1 MTNILEE
8 VQQQAD
14 EELKNLIDFKKQSLR
29 KRLIQIREVE
39 LNNLIDIWTRDGK
52 NGNKPK
58 ALPTWLVCSLI
69 MKEIPFVLFDNEE
82 HTKIAMYLETDG
94 IYTQNY
100 GIIKKHLSW
109 LEPSLNNNRADEVIY
124 HIRNRAKIREKTQQ
138 PHLIP
143 VGNGIYN
150 RNKGVLEP
158 FNSDYIFT
166 TKVSTNYVEN
176 APKPNIDGWDV
187 DEWIKEIAC
196 YDDEIETLLWQVVND
211 SLNGNYTR
219 KKAIFLVGEGNNSK
233 GTYQDFIKYIVGG
246 ENVAYLKVDEFEK
259 QFRTSVLFGKT
270 VCIGDDV
277 PVGVY
282 IDDSST
288 FKSVVSGD
296 PVLVEFK
303 RKQPYSTNFYCT
315 VIQSTNGMPRFKDKT
330 HGNLRRILI
339 VPFNA
344 DFNGSVE
351 NRNIKDMYIK
361 DKSVLEYALFKA
373 IKMDFANFIIPKA
386 SQEKMQ
392 SFMADNDPVY
402 DFKIAVFDEWNKEFS
417 IKYLPQDFVYT
428 VYENFCDRNNYKPLS
443 ERKFKQQFERYLPD
457 EWDGGNVRR
466 ITSDIH
472 ITTISRLAKREH
484 VTYDVKRDKT
494 YRSYQNNKIK
504 AVN

>member
-1 MTNILEE
+1 
-8 VQQQAD
+8 
-14 EELKNLIDFKKQSLR
+14 
-29 KRLIQIREVE
+29 
-39 LNNLIDIWTRDGK
+39 
-52 NGNKPK
+52 
-58 ALPTWLVCSLI
+58 
-69 MKEIPFVLFDNEE
+69 
-82 HTKIAMYLETDG
+82 MYLETDG

-150 RNKGVLEP
+150 RNTGILEP

-166 TKVSTNYVEN
+166 AKVSTNYVEN
-176 APKPNIDGWDV
+176 APKPIIDSWDV
-187 DEWIKEIAC
+187 DEWIREIAC

-351 NRNIKDMYIK
+351 NRDIKDKYIK

-402 DFKIAVFDEWNKEFS
+402 DFKIAVFDEWLKLRK
-417 IKYLPQDFVYT
+417 IKYLPQEFVYLA
-428 VYENFCDRNNYKPLS
+428 YENYCDKNHYKPLS
-443 ERKFKQQFERYLPD
+443 ERKFKQQFVKYLD
-457 EWDGGNVRR
+457 SDWIDGQDRKLTAEVHRQIIHTLAQHEG
-466 ITSDIH
+466 ITFN
-472 ITTISRLAKREH
+472 AKS
-484 VTYDVKRDKT
+484 DKT
-494 YRSYQNNKIK
+494 YRSYQNNTIK
-504 AVN
+504 VAN

>member
-1 MTNILEE
+1 MNEA
-8 VQQQAD
+8 QQQA
-14 EELKNLIDFKKQSLR
+14 EQEAREVQELKKLPLR
-29 KRLIQIREVE
+29 KRLIRIREVKLEE
-39 LNNLIDIWTRDGK
+39 LITNWEVNGR

-58 ALPTWLVCSLI
+58 SLPTWLCASII
-69 MKEIPFVLFDNEE
+69 MEEIPFVLFDKEE
-82 HTKIAMYLETDG
+82 NTKIAMYLEDDG

-100 GIIKKHLSW
+100 GIIKKYLSW
-109 LEPSLNNNRADEVIY
+109 LEPSLNNNRAEEVIY
-124 HIRNRAKIREKTQQ
+124 HIRNRAKIREKTQE
-138 PHLIP
+138 PNLIP

-150 RNKGVLEP
+150 RNESVLEP

-176 APKPNIDGWDV
+176 APKPIIDGWDV
-187 DEWIKEIAC
+187 DGWIKEIAC

-211 SLNGNYTR
+211 CLNGNYTR

-233 GTYQDFIKYIVGG
+233 GTYQDFIKYLVGG

-288 FKSVVSGD
+288 FKSVVTGD

-303 RKQPYSTNFYCT
+303 GKQPYSTNFHCT

-344 DFNGSVE
+344 NFNGSVE
-351 NRNIKDMYIK
+351 NRAIKDRYIK
-361 DKSVLEYALFKA
+361 DKAVLEYALSKA

-386 SQEKMQ
+386 SQEKMT

-402 DFKIAVFDEWNKEFS
+402 DFKIAVFDEWDKEFN
-417 IKYLPQDFVYT
+417 IKYLPQEFVYT
-428 VYENFCDRNNYKPLS
+428 VYESFCDRNHYKPLS
-443 ERKFKQQFERYLPD
+443 DRKFKQQFERYLSSD
-457 EWDGGNVRR
+457 WESGKIRK
-466 ITSDIH
+466 ITSDNH
-472 ITTISRLAKREH
+472 IKTITQLARREKVH
-484 VTYDVKRDKT
+484 YDVKRDKS
-494 YRSYQNNKIK
+494 YRSYQNNKMK
-504 AVN
+504 SAS

>member
-1 MTNILEE
+1 
-8 VQQQAD
+8 
-14 EELKNLIDFKKQSLR
+14 
-29 KRLIQIREVE
+29 
-39 LNNLIDIWTRDGK
+39 
-52 NGNKPK
+52 
-58 ALPTWLVCSLI
+58 

-150 RNKGVLEP
+150 RNTGILEP

-166 TKVSTNYVEN
+166 AKVSTNYVEN
-176 APKPNIDGWDV
+176 APKPIIDSWDV
-187 DEWIKEIAC
+187 DEWIREIAC

-351 NRNIKDMYIK
+351 NRDIKDKYIK

-402 DFKIAVFDEWNKEFS
+402 DFKIAVFDEWLKLRK
-417 IKYLPQDFVYT
+417 IKYLPQEFVYLA
-428 VYENFCDRNNYKPLS
+428 YENYCDKNHYKPLS
-443 ERKFKQQFERYLPD
+443 ERKFKQQFVKYLD
-457 EWDGGNVRR
+457 SDWIDGQDRKLTAEVHRQIIHTLAQHEG
-466 ITSDIH
+466 ITFN
-472 ITTISRLAKREH
+472 AKS
-484 VTYDVKRDKT
+484 DKT
-494 YRSYQNNKIK
+494 YRSYQNNTIK
-504 AVN
+504 VAN